1 MLTGTIPCMQ
11 RIHHASPAN
20 QFTSMYV
27 GGLL

>member
-1 MLTGTIPCMQ
+1 MQ

>member
-1 MLTGTIPCMQ
+1 MQ

-20 QFTSMYV
+20 QSKSMYV